1 MQSHSKWFL
10 FPPLHKVYLIEV
22 AHGKGKKQKGTP
34 LADFAFR
41 RFADLGLAKQVTRID
56 EGAVEMTPSQHKGRN
71 LMFIT
76 MSQSHEFHMF
86 ASKC

>member
-1 MQSHSKWFL
+1 M
-10 FPPLHKVYLIEV
+10 YLIEV
-22 AHGKGKKQKGTP
+22 AHGKGKKQKSVP

-76 MSQSHEFHMF
+76 TICHKVTSSTCLLANAKPLPSLCVQTF
-86 ASKC
+86 